1 MYFRRPYQ
9 LSDGTRSRAPF
20 DQASVVIHSYV
31 FIRKK
36 PCKRTENYVIAGL
49 RIAKTLIALLY
60 DEPQ

>member
-20 DQASVVIHSYV
+20 DQASVVIPSYV

-36 PCKRTENYVIAGL
+36 TMQANGKL
-49 RIAKTLIALLY
+49 RHRGVTYRKNSHRVALR
-60 DEPQ
+60 

>member
-9 LSDGTRSRAPF
+9 LSDGTRSRAHF
-20 DQASVVIHSYV
+20 DQASVVIPSYV

-36 PCKRTENYVIAGL
+36 CKRTENYVIAGL